1 MPRKIIRRFLPDH
14 HEVRKHQRLRH
25 FGSLLHDP
33 NIWHLN
39 RRSVS
44 WGSAVGIFFAFFPF
58 VGQTLLAAG
67 LAIALRVNLPL
78 AVLGVWI
85 TNPLTAAPVFYGAYL
100 VGNWVLATPAHDIGS
115 NHSTQ
120 WFIDQ
125 LGVIWQP
132 FLLGCLICG
141 LVSATVGFFLIR
153 MLWRWRVVDQWQKR
167 RDLRT

>member
-1 MPRKIIRRFLPDH
+1 MPRKLIRRFLPDH
-14 HEVRKHQRLRH
+14 HKVRQHQRLRH
-25 FGSLLHDP
+25 FGELLHDP

-58 VGQTLLAAG
+58 LGQTLLAAAS
-67 LAIALRVNLPL
+67 AIALRANLPL

-85 TNPLTAAPVFYGAYL
+85 TNPFTAAPIFYGAYL
-100 VGNWVLATPAHDIGS
+100 VGNWILGSPAEDVGGS
-115 NHSTQ
+115 YSTD
-120 WFIDQ
+120 WFLDQ

-132 FLLGCLICG
+132 FLLGCLVSG
-141 LVSATVGFFLIR
+141 LFSAVAGFFLIR
-153 MLWRWRVVDQWQKR
+153 LLWRWRVIDQWQKR